1 MSSIDDLQEQI
12 YELQT
17 KLAFQDDTIDHL
29 NQMVTKQ
36 DDIIRALERRF
47 MSLGEKI
54 ADIRSQLTDKPFDP
68 ADEIPP
74 HY

>member
-1 MSSIDDLQEQI
+1 MSSIEDLQEQI
-12 YELQT
+12 HELQT

-29 NQMVTKQ
+29 NKMVTKQ

-54 ADIRSQLTDKPFDP
+54 ADISSQLPEKPFNP

>member
-1 MSSIDDLQEQI
+1 MSSIEELQEQI
-12 YELQT
+12 HELQT
-17 KLAFQDDTIDHL
+17 KLAFQEDTIEHL
-29 NQMVTKQ
+29 NRMVTKQ

-54 ADIRSQLTDKPFDP
+54 DDIRSQLPDKPFNP